1 MRLVYY
7 KATTNLLYL
16 NKSNLYMK
24 NHSAISR
31 LYNSSYLTIITL
43 VLFYILWIVTETP
56 GHNWAGD
63 YSQYIR
69 HAMNL
74 VDGKAYADTGYI
86 HNTFTFISPS
96 SYPPLFSLTLA
107 FIYVIFGFNFFAFK
121 VLVAS
126 YFMVALYV
134 ALEMTAEKLSKIY
147 QLVFIV
153 VLALNPYFWLLKNQ
167 VLSEYLFMLVV
178 FLTLLVLAKRYTKLD
193 GKYIDSRPFDIKF
206 GLLIGL
212 LLYLNQATREIGIV
226 FVPTIL
232 CFEIF
237 HFRKISLTT
246 VAALIV
252 FFILNMAGQ
261 ELMEPPKTDKAR
273 SESVSI
279 LAKTYNEVNL
289 NKSHLDYIS
298 ISLESISTQVK
309 RYIDAV
315 RHLWPDSSSKLAYI
329 ASVIAYL
336 LFVAFA
342 GAGYIRAIYYGPGII
357 EIFIG
362 GYMTILFL
370 FGGFEGLRYMIP
382 IIPILFL
389 YAFMFHM
396 SMLKT
401 KLKPLMLAVA
411 VIFSGA
417 TCISYASSDYFSN
430 DWEKGVTNPKAKE
443 FFSFVKAST
452 PEESIFIYAKPRILA
467 LFTGRQ
473 ASAKPKNRYGEEFL
487 IDYMKAINATYL
499 IHSAVEVNGMSG
511 PIEEL
516 KLPDN
521 KFKLIYTNKYFYVYK
536 LL

>member
-1 MRLVYY
+1 
-7 KATTNLLYL
+7 
-16 NKSNLYMK
+16 MK
-24 NHSAISR
+24 KQPSIVH
-31 LYNSSYLTIITL
+31 LFNSPYLTII
-43 VLFYILWIVTETP
+43 VLMLLYALWVTTETP
-56 GHNWAGD
+56 GHDWAGD
-63 YSQYIR
+63 FSQYIH

-74 VDGKAYADTGYI
+74 VEGKAYADIGYI
-86 HNTFTFISPS
+86 HSTFTFISPPI
-96 SYPPLFSLTLA
+96 YPPLFSLTLA
-107 FIYVIFGFNFFAFK
+107 LIYAIFGFNFLAFK

-126 YFMVALYV
+126 YFMLALYF
-134 ALEMTAEKLSKIY
+134 ALKMTTERISKLY
-147 QLVFIV
+147 QFVFIV

-167 VLSEYLFMLVV
+167 VLSEYLFMLII
-178 FLTLLVLAKRYTKLD
+178 FLTFLVLNKRYTTLD
-193 GKYIDSRPFDIKF
+193 GKYIDSKRFDLKF

-226 FVPTIL
+226 FLPTIL

-237 HFRKISLTT
+237 HFRKVTLTT
-246 VAALIV
+246 LFAFFVFASLAIVGNQLI
-252 FFILNMAGQ
+252 GQ
-261 ELMEPPKTDKAR
+261 PKTDQAR
-273 SESVSI
+273 SEKLSV
-279 LAKTYNEVNL
+279 LARANGGVSS

-298 ISLESISTQVK
+298 VDMSAISTQVK
-309 RYIDAV
+309 RYFGAV
-315 RHLWPDSSSKLAYI
+315 RYLWPDSSSKLAYI
-329 ASVIAYL
+329 ASVIAFL
-336 LFVAFA
+336 LFVTFA